1 MSVDL
6 VSGFPKN
13 LAYTLKQLSNFT
25 KQTVKV
31 MPDRT
36 NSINFGDVSRFKLPA
51 SAMIDFRT
59 ISIFADVTLYKDA
72 TANSGYSLHLPR
84 NTASLIQQITITCNG
99 VQLCNINDYNLLYN
113 TLYDLE
119 GADFS
124 QTSKRFLENADP
136 SVYYYSGSTTAAGD
150 TPIKTLSA
158 VAYDAN
164 NYEDKR
170 PIVINNFLGF
180 IGSLSTPVIDT
191 NDTGDIYIEIRWAPT
206 KVLWGSTNTA
216 LNLTDGSYTNDTG
229 CSINNLRMTCSKI
242 NFESG
247 EYYDLKAQ
255 KLLSD
260 GLLIGYYD
268 YWTARGTGQV
278 KSSGI
283 NVNFNVTTNS
293 LDQCIAT
300 FQNNNYQNIKPLVL
314 ASASSATMAN
324 TRTFNQILSDPT
336 NANSVTTAAGIG
348 DAFNQSYYFMRPAI
362 DLATSQWS
370 INSTNVDPYPLPP
383 SEIWN
388 QNLIA
393 LGNNNI
399 DFGTSGVHPGCLS
412 LYHFLK
418 YYFCH
423 ILSLENLSGDGLM
436 WRSGLNGNASTINI
450 NYSATFT
457 NVGGTSNGATIQPVI
472 FCRST
477 KILTVKSGRII
488 SVV

>member
-1 MSVDL
+1 MSEKDIAT
-6 VSGFPKN
+6 GFPKN

-31 MPDRT
+31 IPDRV
-36 NSINFGDVSRFKLPA
+36 NAVNLGEVSRFKLPA

-59 ISIFADVTLYKDA
+59 LSIFADVTLYKG
-72 TANSGYSLHLPR
+72 TIGANGAEYALHLPR

-119 GADFS
+119 GADYS

-136 SVYYYSGSTTAAGD
+136 SVYFYGKNTTAND
-150 TPIKTLSA
+150 TPIGVVNAMDGNGTAFS
-158 VAYDAN
+158 
-164 NYEDKR
+164 YEAKR

-180 IGSLSTPVIDT
+180 IGSLSTPVLDL
-191 NDTGDIYIEIRWAPT
+191 NDTGDMYLEIRWASPNVCWGTANTTAPT
-206 KVLWGSTNTA
+206 YNTTTNCY
-216 LNLTDGSYTNDTG
+216 LD
-229 CSINNLRMTCSKI
+229 NLRLTCSKI
-242 NFESG
+242 NFESS

-255 KLLSD
+255 KLLTD

-268 YWTARGTGQV
+268 YWTSRGTAVQ
-278 KSSGI
+278 KSSGV
-283 NVNFNVTTNS
+283 NMNFNINTNS

-300 FQNNNYQNIKPLVL
+300 FQKSDYQTIKALVL
-314 ASASSATMAN
+314 NNGASTTIAN
-324 TRTFNQILSDPT
+324 LKTFNQILADPVGQT
-336 NANSVTTAAGIG
+336 TTAAGIG
-348 DAFNQSYYFMRPAI
+348 DAFNQSYYFMRSGCDI
-362 DLATSQWS
+362 ATSQWS
-370 INSTNVDPYPLPP
+370 INSTNIDPYPLPP

-399 DFGTSGVHPGCLS
+399 DFGTSGVHPGCFS

-423 ILSLENLSGDGLM
+423 ILSLENLSGDGQM
-436 WRSGLNGNASTINI
+436 WRSGLSGNGSTVNI
-450 NYSATFT
+450 SYQATFSKT
-457 NVGGTSNGATIQPVI
+457 TGGVDNTENIQPII

-477 KILTVKSGRII
+477 KVLTVRDGHVI

>member
-1 MSVDL
+1 MDL

-13 LAYTLKQLSNFT
+13 LAYTLKQLANFT

-31 MPDRT
+31 IPDRT
-36 NSINFGDVSRFKLPA
+36 KGINFGDVSRFKLPS

-59 ISIFADVTLYKDA
+59 ISIFADITLYKGTMGDG
-72 TANSGYSLHLPR
+72 TGYSLHLPR

-99 VQLCNINDYNLLYN
+99 VQICNINDYNLLYN
-113 TLYDLE
+113 TIYDLE

-124 QTSKRFLENADP
+124 QTSKRYLENADP
-136 SVYYYSGSTTAAGD
+136 SVYFVSGNTNADGETPITAYTAAKNTAGNGE
-150 TPIKTLSA
+150 TNRK
-158 VAYDAN
+158 
-164 NYEDKR
+164 
-170 PIVINNFLGF
+170 IVINNFLGF
-180 IGSLSTPVIDT
+180 IGSLSTPVLDLT
-191 NDTGDIYIEIRWAPT
+191 DTGDIYIEIRWAPT
-206 KVLWGSTNTA
+206 KVLWGTTNTTA
-216 LNLTDGSYTNDTG
+216 PTYNVDTG
-229 CSINNLRMTCSKI
+229 CSIDDLRMTCSKI
-242 NFESG
+242 NFESS

-255 KLLSD
+255 KLTSD
-260 GLLIGYYD
+260 GLLVGYYD

-300 FQNNNYQNIKPLVL
+300 FQNNDYQNIRALIL
-314 ASASSATMAN
+314 DNADNATMAN
-324 TRTFNQILSDPT
+324 VKTFNQVLADPVTYTT
-336 NANSVTTAAGIG
+336 NAAGHG
-348 DAFNQSYYFMRPAI
+348 DAFNQSYYFMRAGA

-412 LYHFLK
+412 LFHFLK

-423 ILSLENLSGDGLM
+423 ILSLENISGDGQM
-436 WRSGLNGNASTINI
+436 WRSGLSGNGSTINI
-450 NYSATFT
+450 NYAATFG
-457 NVGGTSNGATIQPVI
+457 NVGGTNNGDTVQPVI

-477 KILTVKSGRII
+477 KILTIRDGHII

>member
-1 MSVDL
+1 MDL

-31 MPDRT
+31 LPDRV
-36 NSINFGDVSRFKLPA
+36 NAVNLGDVSRFKLPP

-59 ISIFADVTLYKDA
+59 ISIFADVTLYKGA
-72 TANSGYSLHLPR
+72 IGAEGTEYALHLPR

-119 GADFS
+119 GADYS
-124 QTSKRFLENADP
+124 QTSKRILENSDP
-136 SVYYYSGSTTAAGD
+136 SIYYYPKDTAAANS
-150 TPIKTLSA
+150 PIGVVTA
-158 VAYDAN
+158 MDGRTTN
-164 NYEDKR
+164 NSFEAKR

-180 IGSLSTPVIDT
+180 IGSLSTPVLDL
-191 NDTGDIYIEIRWAPT
+191 NDTGDIYIEIRWASPS
-206 KVLWGSTNTA
+206 VCWGTTNTTA
-216 LNLTDGSYTNDTG
+216 PTYNTTTNCYLD
-229 CSINNLRMTCSKI
+229 NLRMTCSKI

-260 GLLIGYYD
+260 GLLVGYYD
-268 YWTARGTGQV
+268 YWTSRGTAVQ
-278 KSSGI
+278 KSAGI
-283 NVNFNVTTNS
+283 NMNFNVSTNS

-300 FQNNNYQNIKPLVL
+300 FQKSDYQTIRALVVNNGASTTMNTLKSFNEIL
-314 ASASSATMAN
+314 AN
-324 TRTFNQILSDPT
+324 PVN
-336 NANSVTTAAGIG
+336 NATTAAGIG
-348 DAFNQSYYFMRPAI
+348 DTFNQSYYFMRAGC

-399 DFGTSGVHPGCLS
+399 DFGTSGVHPGCFS

-436 WRSGLNGNASTINI
+436 WRSGLSGNASTVNI
-450 NYSATFT
+450 NYAATF
-457 NVGGTSNGATIQPVI
+457 SKIGATDNAETIQPII

-477 KILTVKSGRII
+477 KILTVRDGRII

>member
-1 MSVDL
+1 MDL

-13 LAYTLKQLSNFT
+13 LAYTLKQLANFT

-31 MPDRT
+31 IPDRT
-36 NSINFGDVSRFKLPA
+36 KGINFGDVSRFKLPS

-59 ISIFADVTLYKDA
+59 ISIFADVTLYKGTMGDGN
-72 TANSGYSLHLPR
+72 TYSLHLPR

-99 VQLCNINDYNLLYN
+99 VQICNINDYNLLYN

-136 SVYYYSGSTTAAGD
+136 SVYFTSGNTIDAGTTPITAYTAA
-150 TPIKTLSA
+150 
-158 VAYDAN
+158 AN
-164 NYEDKR
+164 TAGNGETNRK
-170 PIVINNFLGF
+170 IVINNFLGF
-180 IGSLSTPVIDT
+180 IGSLSTPVLDLT
-191 NDTGDIYIEIRWAPT
+191 DTGDVYIEIRWAPT
-206 KVLWGSTNTA
+206 KVLWGTTNTNA
-216 LNLTDGSYTNDTG
+216 VTYNVDTG
-229 CSINNLRMTCSKI
+229 CSIDDLRMTCSKI
-242 NFESG
+242 NFESS

-255 KLLSD
+255 KLTSD
-260 GLLIGYYD
+260 GLLVGYYD

-300 FQNNNYQNIKPLVL
+300 FQNNDYQNIKALVL
-314 ASASSATMAN
+314 DNANNATMAN
-324 TRTFNQILSDPT
+324 VKTFNTILADPVT
-336 NANSVTTAAGIG
+336 YTTASAEGGIG
-348 DAFNQSYYFMRPAI
+348 DAFNQSYYFMRNGV

-370 INSTNVDPYPLPP
+370 INSTNIDPYPLPP

-412 LYHFLK
+412 LFHFLK

-423 ILSLENLSGDGLM
+423 ILSLENISGDGQM
-436 WRSGLNGNASTINI
+436 WRSGLSGNGSTINVS
-450 NYSATFT
+450 YSATFN
-457 NVGGTSNGATIQPVI
+457 NVGGTNNGSTVQPVI

-477 KILTVKSGRII
+477 KILTIRDGHII